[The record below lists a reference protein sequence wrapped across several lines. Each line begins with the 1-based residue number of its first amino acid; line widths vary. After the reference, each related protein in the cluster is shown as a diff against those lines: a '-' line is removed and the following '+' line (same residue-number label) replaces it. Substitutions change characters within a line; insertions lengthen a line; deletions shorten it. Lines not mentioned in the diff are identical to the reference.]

1 MQEVRGHKVRLKIIV
16 FHFVAKPRSVLILML
31 VYINTYAGLA
41 VRFAG
46 FLMFEILVALQKQ
59 AEIQ

>member
-1 MQEVRGHKVRLKIIV
+1 
-16 FHFVAKPRSVLILML
+16 ML